1 MLPNTVENDAEAKF
15 LHASCKH
22 EWLFYILR
30 LQDMEVG
37 TVSGPDGP
45 TRGGYVTFLYI
56 LSHRTHFRTDQHAKC
71 S

>member
-15 LHASCKH
+15 LHASRKY

-45 TRGGYVTFLYI
+45 TRGGYVRFLYSI
-56 LSHRTHFRTDQHAKC
+56 TQDSF
-71 S
+71 